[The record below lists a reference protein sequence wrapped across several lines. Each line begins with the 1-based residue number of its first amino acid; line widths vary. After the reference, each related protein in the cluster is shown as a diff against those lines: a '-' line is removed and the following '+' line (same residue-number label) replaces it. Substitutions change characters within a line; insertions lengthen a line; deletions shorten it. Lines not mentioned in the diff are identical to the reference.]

1 MVEKEQIPWTISD
14 KKKFCEKAAT
24 NITRIEPQT
33 LPPASA
39 AAKYHSFRVFYQI
52 VQWKGSPVELLPEE
66 WGWIVTEDGIHPTP
80 TDIAAAPD
88 SLLKVIR
95 CSCKTDCKSQRCS
108 CRKHDLKCT
117 LACTHCCG
125 TDCQNASLTPLQED
139 EPYEDDPLE
148 VWIFSWCKTLLLFD
162 TPWIVIKLF
171 FFP

>member
-1 MVEKEQIPWTISD
+1 MILQDPDIEKAGEIAIVELYGGKRTD
-14 KKKFCEKAAT
+14 TLNHLRHKKFCEKAAI

-33 LPPASA
+33 LPPTSA

-148 VWIFSWCKTLLLFD
+148 V
-162 TPWIVIKLF
+162 
-171 FFP
+171 